1 MTHAAI
7 EPVSML
13 SNLIVA
19 VLVAIQMLGVA
30 VFALT
35 LP

>member
-1 MTHAAI
+1 
-7 EPVSML
+7 ML